1 MTTAASQPTSETL
14 IDLPRGHRVAASID
28 AGMPYALLAEFD
40 TVDSVLMAAKRCTE
54 AGYTRTD
61 VHTPFP
67 IHGMDAALDVKP
79 TILPWIVLAMGLGGM
94 ATGLSLTLYTM
105 AGPQGVP
112 LIPVSL
118 EGYQYLISGK
128 PYAALAAYIPVIFEL
143 TIMFAAYTA
152 VFAMFLLNRLP
163 MLFNPLFKSPLMK
176 RATDDRFIL
185 AIQADDPRFDE
196 HRTLKFLQDQ
206 GALSTD
212 LVRD

>member
-1 MTTAASQPTSETL
+1 MTAYATQPTSETL
-14 IDLPRGHRVAASID
+14 IDLPGGRSVSASID
-28 AGMPYALLAEFD
+28 AGQPYALLAEFD
-40 TVDSVLMAAKRCTE
+40 NVDAVLAAAKASSE

-67 IHGMDAALDVKP
+67 IHGMDAALEVKP
-79 TILPWIVLAMGLGGM
+79 TILPWMTLAAGLGGM
-94 ATGLSLTLYTM
+94 ATGLFLTLYTM
-105 AGPQGVP
+105 AGPQAAP
-112 LIPVSL
+112 YIPVSL

-143 TIMFAAYTA
+143 TIMFAAYTT
-152 VFAMFLLNRLP
+152 VFAMFFLNRLP
-163 MLFNPLFKSPLMK
+163 LLFNPLFKSPLMK

-185 AIQADDPRFDE
+185 AIGADDPRFDLD
-196 HRTLKFLQDQ
+196 RTQKFLHQQ

>member
-1 MTTAASQPTSETL
+1 MTTAATHPRAETFSEPHHGRSV
-14 IDLPRGHRVAASID
+14 DASVD
-28 AGMPYALLAEFD
+28 AGQPYALLAEFD
-40 TVDSVLMAAKRCTE
+40 NVDAVLAAAKATSE

-67 IHGMDAALDVKP
+67 IHGMDQALEIKP

-94 ATGLSLTLYTM
+94 ATGLFLTLYTM
-105 AGPQGVP
+105 AGPQAAP

-118 EGYQYLISGK
+118 EGYQFPISGK
-128 PYAALAAYIPVIFEL
+128 PYAALAAFIPVIFEL

-163 MLFNPLFKSPLMK
+163 LLYNPLFKSPLMK

-185 AIQADDPRFDE
+185 AIRASDPRFDAD
-196 HRTLKFLQDQ
+196 RTRKFLQDR
-206 GALSTD
+206 GALATD

>member
-14 IDLPRGHRVAASID
+14 IDLPRGHEVAASID
-28 AGMPYALLAEFD
+28 AGLPYALLAEFD
-40 TVDSVLMAAKRCTE
+40 TVDSVLLAAKHATE

-67 IHGMDAALDVKP
+67 IHGMDAALSVKP
-79 TILPWIVLAMGLGGM
+79 TVLPWIVLAMGLGGM
-94 ATGLSLTLYTM
+94 STGLFLTLYTM
-105 AGPQGVP
+105 AGPQAAP
-112 LIPVSL
+112 YIPVSL

-152 VFAMFLLNRLP
+152 VFAMFLLNGLP

-185 AIQADDPRFDE
+185 AIEAADPRFDE
-196 HRTLKFLQDQ
+196 TRTRTFLQNQ